1 MSVYT
6 YITVPVTPV
15 YTYITF
21 EVMSVYT
28 AIGARV
34 APWSRSPS

>member
-6 YITVPVTPV
+6 YIT
-15 YTYITF
+15 F
-21 EVMSVYT
+21 AVMSVYT

-34 APWSRSPS
+34 APWSHSPS